1 MQIKTTM
8 RHHFTPVRMALIKM
22 FTNNKCWRGCEEE
35 GTLPHCWWKC
45 KLAHPL
51 WKTVWKFLKKF
62 KIKLPYYL
70 AIPLLGIYMEETTI
84 WKDTCTPMIISP
96 LFSITKTQN
105 QSKCSLTDK
114 WLNKIWY
121 IYTMEYY
128 SVIKKNEIM
137 LFVPSIW
144 MDLENVIIS
153 EISQEGL
160 SSFRIDWLDLLAVQG
175 SSKSFL
181 QHHNS
186 KASILWYSA
195 LPCIFQRES
204 HFCP

>member
-1 MQIKTTM
+1 M
-8 RHHFTPVRMALIKM
+8 
-22 FTNNKCWRGCEEE
+22 
-35 GTLPHCWWKC
+35 
-45 KLAHPL
+45 
-51 WKTVWKFLKKF
+51 
-62 KIKLPYYL
+62 
-70 AIPLLGIYMEETTI
+70 
-84 WKDTCTPMIISP
+84 S
-96 LFSITKTQN
+96 
-105 QSKCSLTDK
+105 
-114 WLNKIWY
+114 Y

-160 SSFRIDWLDLLAVQG
+160 SSFRIDWLYLLAVQG
-175 SSKSFL
+175 TSKSFF

-195 LPCIFQRES
+195 LPWHI
-204 HFCP
+204 